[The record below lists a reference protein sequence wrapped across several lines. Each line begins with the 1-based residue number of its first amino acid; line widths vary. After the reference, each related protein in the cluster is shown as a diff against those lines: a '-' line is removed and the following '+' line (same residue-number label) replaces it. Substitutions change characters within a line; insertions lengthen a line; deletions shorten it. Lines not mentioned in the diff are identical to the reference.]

1 MPAVRYRF
9 HCTDG
14 REVIVDRRGR
24 FLSNAELIW
33 VHAERVAHELMTSGN
48 GKLDWSN
55 WIVDVH
61 DQKGRHALTLAFAD
75 VRQFQEAA

>member
-24 FLSNAELIW
+24 FLRNVELIW
-33 VHAERVAHELMTSGN
+33 LHAERVAHEHMASGN
-48 GKLDWSN
+48 GKLDWAG